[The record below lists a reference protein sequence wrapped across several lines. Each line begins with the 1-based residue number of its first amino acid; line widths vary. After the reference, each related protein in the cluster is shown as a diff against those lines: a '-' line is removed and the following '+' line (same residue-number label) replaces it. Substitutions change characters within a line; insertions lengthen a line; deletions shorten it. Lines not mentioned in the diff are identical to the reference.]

1 MGETTTAPQ
10 IVQDIVTQS
19 QSSLSSM
26 LETVGPAVVAIVVA
40 GLAIWGGIALV
51 GVIKR
56 AFNAGKGR

>member
-1 MGETTTAPQ
+1 MESSTAPQ

-19 QSSLSSM
+19 QSSLSAM